1 MSLKTVGGSYEVHLT
16 AQNKKRSVQEMYVTV
31 DKKSY
36 VPSKIRMRQGSTW
49 STITVS
55 GFKAKNVS
63 NSLFTFNSKEC
74 PTAEIVDLR

>member
-16 AQNKKRSVQEMYVTV
+16 AQNKKRSVQELYVTV

-55 GFKAKNVS
+55 GFKAKNVP